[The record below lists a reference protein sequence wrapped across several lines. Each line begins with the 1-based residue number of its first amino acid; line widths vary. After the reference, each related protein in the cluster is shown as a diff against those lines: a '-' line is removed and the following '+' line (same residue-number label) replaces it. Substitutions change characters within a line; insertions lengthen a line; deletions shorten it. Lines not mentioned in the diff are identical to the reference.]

1 MLLKNKPVLILAS
14 SSPRRQELLRQTGI
28 DFEVMA
34 PHINEDQRP
43 GEAPLEYALRLASE
57 KAQTVARHRPLG
69 PVLGADTIVVVDG
82 EVLGKPADAADAVR
96 MLRRLSAR
104 AHQVS
109 TAVSLALPEGGADTR
124 SCTTQVYFRKLT
136 EDEIQ
141 QYVAGGEPMDKAG
154 AYAIQGGAARWADR
168 IEGEYS
174 NVVGLPLSLVTDM
187 LRTNGLLP

>member
-43 GEAPLEYALRLASE
+43 GEAPLEYALRLAHE

-82 EVLGKPADAADAVR
+82 EVLGKPADVADAVR

-104 AHQVS
+104 VHQVS
-109 TAVSLALPEGGADTR
+109 TAVSLALPEGSADTR
-124 SCTTQVYFRKLT
+124 SCTTQVYFRRLT
-136 EDEIQ
+136 DDEIQ